1 MYLGKFYFVLYKKK
15 NIYLT
20 VFEFK
25 PLQRRNA
32 GRITYNFNV
41 LSINFRVTENNLWNL
56 GHSGVIK
63 NLKEYFFRNDMLF
76 NQTKI

>member
-1 MYLGKFYFVLYKKK
+1 VLYKKK

-41 LSINFRVTENNLWNL
+41 LSINFRVTENNL
-56 GHSGVIK
+56 
-63 NLKEYFFRNDMLF
+63 
-76 NQTKI
+76 